1 MEDHCGKTKNKIPNM
16 WYYINIK
23 KQSTEHER
31 QNLNMVQP
39 NLTLSTDENKST
51 MTMEITRTT
60 VHNTESNMLNS
71 SS

>member
-1 MEDHCGKTKNKIPNM
+1 M

-23 KQSTEHER
+23 KQSNEHER

-60 VHNTESNMLNS
+60 VHNSESNMLNS